1 MRWVEPPPVIWR
13 FPQPLPEEGEPQL
26 GSNLQILKVS
36 TLHGL
41 RTKSLVSNIGFR
53 GRGLFNVAT
62 KSLVC
67 KCLEKRLNYEIAK
80 WLNVNVK
87 RKFIFKQICTKV
99 QMANINF
106 CLVGNFLETR
116 IALDHYFQNKSS

>member
-1 MRWVEPPPVIWR
+1 MDWR

-26 GSNLQILKVS
+26 GSNVQILKVS

-41 RTKSLVSNIGFR
+41 RTKSSVSNIGFR

-62 KSLVC
+62 KSLLC
-67 KCLEKRLNYEIAK
+67 KCLEKKAFKMHYEIAK
-80 WLNVNVK
+80 MVNVNVK
-87 RKFIFKQICTKV
+87 RKFTFKQICTNV
-99 QMANINF
+99 QMANIGF
-106 CLVGNFLETR
+106 CLVGDFLETR